1 MATRAENRKYHFTY
15 KVTCI
20 NTNRVFFGLEST
32 DVIDPDFLGAGMALS
47 KSKKDQGLENHYLE
61 IIQQYESR
69 VEAKNAYNQLK
80 ASELRN
86 PKMPGEYEFHFV
98 YMTVRNDGKFYI
110 GVHSTNN
117 LHDKYLGSGTYLA
130 RSIRKHGRSAH
141 KRELLEMCNSRDH
154 AFEREIA
161 LITPEVL
168 ADPMCMNGAPGGQ
181 GGNRVYGVTEETRK
195 LIGEKSAATPRTKE
209 WCEKIGAAHKGKII
223 SAEQAKAQSERMTGY
238 KWKQEH
244 IEARVAG
251 QKSSAK
257 FKERYRPIII
267 DDVEYESGCAAV
279 EKLGIAGSTLKYRL
293 ISPNWANYR
302 YLDEPEKIPVAS
314 IRHRGAYKRS

>member
-1 MATRAENRKYHFTY
+1 MATRAENRKFHFTY

-32 DVIDPDFLGAGMALS
+32 DVIDPGFLGTGMALS

-61 IIQQYESR
+61 IIQHFESR

-168 ADPMCMNGAPGGQ
+168 ADPMCMNSGPGGQ

-209 WCEKIGAAHKGKII
+209 WCAKIGAAHKGKTI
-223 SAEQAKAQSERMTGY
+223 SPEVAKAQSERMTGY

-244 IEARVAG
+244 VDARIAG
-251 QKSSAK
+251 QKASAK
-257 FKERYRPIII
+257 FKERYKPIEV
-267 DDVEYESGCAAV
+267 DGVRYDHAKEAV
-279 EKLGIAGSTLKYRL
+279 EKLGIAASTLRYR
-293 ISPNWANYR
+293 IMSPSW
-302 YLDEPEKIPVAS
+302 ES
-314 IRHRGAYKRS
+314 YKFV